1 MRRMRHHRRRKL
13 RFRLYQ
19 RWQPATPAVLSSG
32 RNNSSASREALA
44 RSNHSHQR
52 EQQHLMF
59 TDQRQE
65 RSHGDTSTS
74 SINVSGIS
82 YSSAS
87 SRVRSCATSRSI
99 SSSRREPPSQP
110 HKQKQHSVAYKERNQ
125 SLSFLRKWTLAAGV
139 ISPYL
144 LSLSGVL
151 MAYYIQLNGGNTSS
165 ADMF

>member
-1 MRRMRHHRRRKL
+1 MVKTTE
-13 RFRLYQ
+13 
-19 RWQPATPAVLSSG
+19 APAVKRLQG
-32 RNNSSASREALA
+32 ATTVVSAS
-44 RSNHSHQR
+44 NNIN
-52 EQQHLMF
+52 LMF
-59 TDQRQE
+59 TDQGQE
-65 RSHGDTSTS
+65 CSHSVTSTS
-74 SINVSGIS
+74 SINVSGKS
-82 YSSAS
+82 CSSAS
-87 SRVRSCATSRSI
+87 GSVSSCTSSRFI

-165 ADMF
+165 AVRF